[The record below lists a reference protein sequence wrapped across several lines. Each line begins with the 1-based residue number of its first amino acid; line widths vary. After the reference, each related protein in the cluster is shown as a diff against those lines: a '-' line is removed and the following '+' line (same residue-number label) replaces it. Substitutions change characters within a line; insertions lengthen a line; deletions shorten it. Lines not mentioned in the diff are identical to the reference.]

1 MVEAN
6 TSSTQQSADAQHVDN
21 MTSMQQS
28 SPEAPSGAR
37 SDAPVQT
44 NNVGAQD
51 GPSQLN
57 ASPNGNSNANNVQ
70 GGSTTNSNINGGS
83 GGTNGSGVGGN
94 AGSPIG
100 QVVIGAGAGANGA
113 GLGGLGG
120 FGATAAINDGG
131 GTTAGNGGAGGG
143 ATGGNAAGGGNAG
156 AGGAGRAGGAVAGAG
171 GATAAGNAGAG
182 GTAGTTGSGTT
193 GTSTTGTSSAPTA
206 AAPAGG
212 EAAPP
217 VTAPVT
223 APPEVVPTT
232 PTTTLNNV
240 TLTGATPLPPVEAD
254 TTNTSSGAPSVA
266 LNPILDT
273 PVSAAITELSATTSA
288 PANVISTVLP
298 AVGVP
303 TGDVVHFSY
312 FDASTSNTQSIAITL
327 HSVNVSGTSF
337 AAGNLATLTT
347 ALTPDPTGHGVVTQV
362 FSLDKVT
369 PEIVT
374 NGSGLT
380 GTQTAVD
387 LKFIVPDKTFDP
399 LAAGQTV
406 TATYDVVVT
415 NSVTGLASSMQQ
427 VTITITGTNDVP
439 VIGAATTNLGLGQYD
454 AHIADSFTNP
464 YPDIAGN
471 GALTHANFIAD
482 GMISIAD
489 ADLGQSTFQPGS
501 SSGVGSTTVVSATG
515 NIGALV
521 LAADG
526 SYTYRIDQLPTNAL
540 GHFDPNGSVIDNWVL
555 TDFQTLFVPGTS
567 HTDTFTITSFDG
579 TSKDVHFI
587 INGDHNVEGS
597 VLEPGA
603 GVPVV
608 KEGSLHFA
616 DGTRDAMVLVGD
628 DSNAYYSGISH
639 LNIGS
644 LTIDNTGAFV
654 YTVTADEIKTYEGDL
669 PGSFN
674 TGRDTFIVE
683 STNGVNV
690 NYQEV
695 SFNIFRADH
704 LATATSA
711 DQTLT
716 ETSSAGDNVFLFS
729 TWDSVYDAASGHNY
743 THTIN
748 NFNVMNGDRI
758 DLSAILTSSSDI
770 LSDTIFIDGAGG
782 TSSSALSVHH
792 GSSDYQVASVTGVE
806 ATVNDLM
813 WGFNSGADQVTSLNA
828 ATTWTDVVDISHIT
842 SGGPDISWQSRAS
855 VDLGG
860 YSNPSSGWTIQ
871 IVSGTATV
879 GTDGQHIT
887 FTSPNSQNE
896 VIITDPSSKVHDLSN
911 INQINWH
918 AT

>member
-1 MVEAN
+1 MAEAN

-44 NNVGAQD
+44 NNVGSQD

-83 GGTNGSGVGGN
+83 GGINASGTGSN
-94 AGSPIG
+94 PGSPIG
-100 QVVIGAGAGANGA
+100 QGAIGSRAGTNGA
-113 GLGGLGG
+113 GLGGFGG
-120 FGATAAINDGG
+120 LGATAATND
-131 GTTAGNGGAGGG
+131 
-143 ATGGNAAGGGNAG
+143 GGNAAAGNG
-156 AGGAGRAGGAVAGAG
+156 AGGAGAPAGNAGGAGNTGAGGGVGRAG

-266 LNPILDT
+266 LNPVLGAPI
-273 PVSAAITELSATTSA
+273 SGAIAELGATTGA
-288 PANVISTVLP
+288 PVNVMSTVLP
-298 AVGVP
+298 AVGIP

-337 AAGNLATLTT
+337 AAANLATLTT

-369 PEIVT
+369 PSIVT
-374 NGSGLT
+374 TAEGLT

-415 NSVTGLASSMQQ
+415 NSVTGLASSIQQ
-427 VTITITGTNDVP
+427 VTITITGSNDIP
-439 VIGAATTNLGLGQYD
+439 VIGAATTNLGLGLYD
-454 AHIADSFTNP
+454 TDIAHSYTNP
-464 YPDIAGN
+464 YPDIAGT
-471 GALTHANFIAD
+471 GALTHANFLAD
-482 GMISIAD
+482 GVISIAD
-489 ADLGQSTFQPGS
+489 PDLGESSFQSGT
-501 SSGVGSTTVVSATG
+501 SSGTGAVVAAAG
-515 NIGALV
+515 NIGTLV

-526 SYTYRIDQLPTNAL
+526 SYIYRIDQLPTNTL
-540 GHFDPNGSVIDNWVL
+540 GQFDPAGSISSSDKWVL
-555 TDFQTLFVPGTS
+555 TDFQTLFVPGTT

-579 TSKDVHFI
+579 TTKDVHFT
-587 INGDHNVEGS
+587 INGDHNIEGS
-597 VLEPGA
+597 VVEPDPTTPA
-603 GVPVV
+603 S
-608 KEGSLHFA
+608 KTGSLNFA
-616 DGTRDAMVLVGD
+616 AGTHDAMVLVGN
-628 DSNAYYSGISH
+628 DSNAYFSGIDH

-644 LTIDNTGAFV
+644 LSIDNTGAFV
-654 YTVTADEIKTYEGDL
+654 YTVTADAIKTYEGDL

-704 LATATSA
+704 LATATGA
-711 DQTLT
+711 DQHLI
-716 ETSSAGDNVFLFS
+716 EGSSAGDNVFLFS
-729 TWDSVYDAASGHNY
+729 TWDSVYNATHNY
-743 THTIN
+743 LHTID

-758 DLSAILTSSSDI
+758 DLSAILTSSSDT

-782 TSSSALSVHH
+782 ASSSALSVHH
-792 GSSDYQVASVTGVE
+792 GGSDYQVASITGVE

-813 WGFNSGADQVTSLNA
+813 WGFNSGADPVTSLNA
-828 ATTWTDVVDISHIT
+828 ATTWTDVIDISNISSGVGNPTIT
-842 SGGPDISWQSRAS
+842 AHDGAI
-855 VDLGG
+855 VDTKAYTAGAG
-860 YSNPSSGWTIQ
+860 GWTID
-871 IVSGTATV
+871 IVSGNATV
-879 GTDGQHIT
+879 STDGHIH
-887 FTSPNSQNE
+887 FTTPNSQNE